1 MKWSLVLASVV
12 GGLACSSTSQQSPQ
26 HAARPTVTCTSS
38 EDCAAAVSRDP
49 ADPNLRVKWA
59 LTLEEAGKAAMAARE
74 FRAAIRL
81 ATDDDDPIEDAA
93 SGLMRLGDPA
103 GCVAELDAQ
112 LASATRA
119 PALASALRRAR
130 ERCAK
135 AAERAY

>member
-1 MKWSLVLASVV
+1 MKWSLVVASLV
-12 GGLACSSTSQQSPQ
+12 GGLACSPTSQQAPQ
-26 HAARPTVTCTSS
+26 HAARPIQTCTSS
-38 EDCAAAVSRDP
+38 DDCAVAVSRNP
-49 ADPNLRVKWA
+49 GDPNLRVKWA

-81 ATDDDDPIEDAA
+81 VTDDDDPIEDAA

-112 LASATRA
+112 LSSAGKDA
-119 PALASALRRAR
+119 ALAGALRRAR